1 MRSRKN
7 PKPRRSKKE
16 HEDTREWQ
24 KKGMWV
30 ERENLRENFS
40 GSA

>member
-7 PKPRRSKKE
+7 PKPLRSEKK

-24 KKGMWV
+24 KKRMWV
-30 ERENLRENFS
+30 ERENPRENFS